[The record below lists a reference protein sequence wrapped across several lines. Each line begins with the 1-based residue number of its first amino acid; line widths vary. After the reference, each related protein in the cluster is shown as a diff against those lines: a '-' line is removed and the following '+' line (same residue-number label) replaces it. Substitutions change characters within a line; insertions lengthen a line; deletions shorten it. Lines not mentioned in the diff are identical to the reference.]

1 MMFKVIPFLPAI
13 SLLIISVPLVSFA
26 VFTTT
31 LSVIILA
38 VRVSLVYIEL
48 GAALVQALFSRPSQM
63 SLPSKRITARPRTAN
78 GFKH

>member
-1 MMFKVIPFLPAI
+1 MVLKYIPFLPAI

-48 GAALVQALFSRPSQM
+48 GAALVQALFSRPSQTF
-63 SLPSKRITARPRTAN
+63 LPSKRVAARSRTAN
-78 GFKH
+78 QVKH